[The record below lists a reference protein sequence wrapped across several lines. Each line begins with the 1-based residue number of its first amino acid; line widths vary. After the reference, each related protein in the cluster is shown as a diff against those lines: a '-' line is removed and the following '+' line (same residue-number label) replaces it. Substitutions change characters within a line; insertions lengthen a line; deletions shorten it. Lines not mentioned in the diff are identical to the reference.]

1 MKLAIKRDCDQ
12 QPWTARVRA
21 ALPYCWALTV
31 ANWLILTGTI
41 LASGTAGAAERAP
54 RVTTLRTPE
63 GGIQPQATAGRD
75 GTLHLIYYLGDP
87 RHGNLYYATLAPKG
101 DDFSQP
107 LPVNRHADSAV
118 AIGNVRGAH
127 LALGREDRVH
137 VAWMGSDKAEPKA
150 PEDASPM
157 LYTRLND
164 QGIEFEPE
172 RNVIQRHVGLDG
184 GGSLAADE
192 QGNVYVAWHAPEA
205 GRTGEANRRV
215 WVARS
220 EDEGRTFAAE
230 QPATQ
235 SGGCCACCGMRAF
248 AGRDGQL
255 YLLYR
260 SASETVHRDM
270 FLLVSQQGKAHFASS
285 RIAPWEVP
293 ACVMSTAALCAFP
306 SGVLAAWETQGQAYF
321 GIVDASSGELSRPI
335 AAPGEGK
342 QRKHPAVAANHR
354 GETVLVWTEGMG
366 WNRGG
371 AVAWQVYD
379 KQGRAIAGAQ
389 GRLPGVPKWS
399 LPAAFARP
407 NGDFTVIY

>member
-1 MKLAIKRDCDQ
+1 M
-12 QPWTARVRA
+12 
-21 ALPYCWALTV
+21 
-31 ANWLILTGTI
+31 
-41 LASGTAGAAERAP
+41 
-54 RVTTLRTPE
+54 
-63 GGIQPQATAGRD
+63 
-75 GTLHLIYYLGDP
+75 
-87 RHGNLYYATLAPKG
+87 TLAPKG

-107 LPVNRHADSAV
+107 LPVNRRADSAV

-150 PEDASPM
+150 PEDALPM

-164 QGIEFEPE
+164 PGIEFEPE

-220 EDEGRTFAAE
+220 EDEGRAFTPE

-235 SGGCCACCGMRAF
+235 SDGCCACCGMRAF
-248 AGRDGQL
+248 AGRDGRL
-255 YLLYR
+255 YLLFR

-270 FLLVSQQGKAHFASS
+270 FLLVSKQGDAGFASS

-293 ACVMSTAALCAFP
+293 GCVMSTAALSPAPF
-306 SGVLAAWETQGQAYF
+306 GVLAGWETEGQAYF
-321 GIVDASSGELSRPI
+321 GVVDANSGKLSRSI
-335 AAPGEGK
+335 AAPGDAKDGSIP
-342 QRKHPAVAANHR
+342 QWPPTTAAR
-354 GETVLVWTEGMG
+354 SS
-366 WNRGG
+366 
-371 AVAWQVYD
+371 
-379 KQGRAIAGAQ
+379 
-389 GRLPGVPKWS
+389 LPGPRAWDGIAAAPSPGRSTTNKAGRS
-399 LPAAFARP
+399 PALKADCPACRSGVFRPRSPARTETSP
-407 NGDFTVIY
+407 